1 MSKTQLQPEDAF
13 SNIDFD
19 HWSEIAR
26 TDPETFEA
34 MRTNIIRSCIDNA
47 PQDQQQR
54 MRGLQWQVDCL
65 RAQSRNPLS
74 ACLKISRMMWETL
87 QKLGDVSRDLT
98 MPEQAVSDSKTSA
111 ATILPFK
118 SAKNS
123 SK

>member
-1 MSKTQLQPEDAF
+1 MSKTQLQLEDAF
-13 SNIDFD
+13 GNIDFD

-34 MRTNIIRSCIDNA
+34 MRTKIIRSCIDSA

-74 ACLKISRMMWETL
+74 ACLKISRMMWDTL

-98 MPEQAVSDSKTSA
+98 RPEQAETKSKSTA
-111 ATILPFK
+111 ATILPFSLVK
-118 SAKNS
+118 K
-123 SK
+123 